1 MFDKRNQL
9 IFYANILIIVFGIIV
24 ILFTD
29 FMVVGLLIIA
39 AAALLIYEQIKQ
51 NKDAFSISG
60 LEKIL
65 TVKDTC
71 GNKAVLTQ
79 KQKTTACH
87 TENNVFWF
95 KNITPTG
102 SIGNFRING
111 LSPLK
116 QTRDDHH
123 KYQLCMAL
131 PTQPKAT
138 TGIDTTLSYTCTNA
152 FGHTSCTLSHV
163 VDDET
168 DQLKLVVELPEGR
181 PITSTQAYCMYNG
194 VKKTL
199 PPPAVSGETRIATEI
214 SEPILGAEYGLEW
227 IWPEANIIRK
237 IGCYLK

>member
-24 ILFTD
+24 VLFSD

-87 TENNVFWF
+87 NENKVFWF
-95 KNITPTG
+95 KNISPSG

-111 LSPLK
+111 LAPLK
-116 QTRDDHH
+116 QTKDDQN

-131 PTQPKAT
+131 PAQSKAT
-138 TGIDTTLSYTCTNA
+138 NGIDTTLSYTCTNA
-152 FGHTSCTLSHV
+152 FGHTNCALSHA
-163 VDDET
+163 VDDDT
-168 DQLKLVVELPEGR
+168 DQLKLIVELPEGR
-181 PITSTQAYCMYNG
+181 PITSAQTYCVYNG
-194 VKKTL
+194 TKEILT
-199 PPPAVSGETRIATEI
+199 PPAVSGETRIETEI
-214 SEPILGAEYGLEW
+214 NEPKLGAEYGLEW